1 MTSKEALEE
10 LNTVLKTNYGTKRY
24 GDIFEEHLIEIIE
37 KDLEVLDKIKR
48 FIEEWAKAEF
58 PSKSGDYYM
67 GEILEVQEYDK

>member
-1 MTSKEALEE
+1 MTGKEALSSLKEE
-10 LNTVLKTNYGTKRY
+10 YYIENDEHIIIFDANDDRLK
-24 GDIFEEHLIEIIE
+24 IIE